1 MVNIKFYLE
10 GKKIFQNEYQNTS
23 VMCFEDVIIG
33 NNMDKKGVY
42 EIIITRIYNKHSHSV
57 EKTIYLV
64 PLLSEKWG
72 IYEVEGK
79 NKLRRMHPN
88 YCYSPLSSRDSS
100 WKIFFN
106 LKPCMKFVNVQTNIV
121 NTNSFPDCFSP
132 DAVYLVG
139 SQEQLET
146 IYETYYNFEFLEE
159 GKKILNGKEV
169 DNVKYENLLT
179 YNVIIR
185 NITIIK
191 TAQQYSYSCIVS

>member
-10 GKKIFQNEYQNTS
+10 GKKILQNEYQNTS
-23 VMCFEDVIIG
+23 VVCFEDVIIG
-33 NNMDKKGVY
+33 NNMDKKAVY
-42 EIIITRIYNKHSHSV
+42 EIIITRTYKKHSHSV
-57 EKTIYLV
+57 EKTMYLV

-79 NKLRRMHPN
+79 NKLRRKHPN

-121 NTNSFPDCFSP
+121 NTNFLPDYFSP
-132 DAVYLVG
+132 DAVYLLG

-146 IYETYYNFEFLEE
+146 IYETCYNFEFLEE

-191 TAQQYSYSCIVS
+191 TAQQYSYSCIIS